1 MELETIDIFGL
12 KYLTWARFVIPF
24 NYDANCLA
32 TRIPFAFF
40 FFEKNENSH
49 LNDAKIAILVCPL
62 HCFLL

>member
-24 NYDANCLA
+24 NYVANCLA

-40 FFEKNENSH
+40 FFEKM
-49 LNDAKIAILVCPL
+49 KIVI
-62 HCFLL
+62 